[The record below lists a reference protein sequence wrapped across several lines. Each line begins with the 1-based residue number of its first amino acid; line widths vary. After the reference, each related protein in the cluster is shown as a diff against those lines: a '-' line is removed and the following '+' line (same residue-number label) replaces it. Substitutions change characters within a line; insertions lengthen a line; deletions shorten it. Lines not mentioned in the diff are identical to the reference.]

1 MFQLKRTT
9 KNIDIYASGRPVNNG
24 WVSITIDKGGIVVYI
39 SKDKTRAYWIGRTE
53 GQSAKLAIKFDDT
66 QHKITI
72 NKSNRIV
79 FHNAGDYS
87 KLKEKTIYYKH
98 MKEGENGIIFS

>member
-9 KNIDIYASGRPVNNG
+9 KNIDIYASGRQVSNG
-24 WVSITIDKGGIVVYI
+24 WVSITIDKSGIIVYI

-53 GQSAKLAIKFDDT
+53 GQSAKLAIKFDDN

-72 NKSNRIV
+72 NKYLI
-79 FHNAGDYS
+79 
-87 KLKEKTIYYKH
+87 KTIFI
-98 MKEGENGIIFS
+98 MKFITLKVKIVETQTHFFR